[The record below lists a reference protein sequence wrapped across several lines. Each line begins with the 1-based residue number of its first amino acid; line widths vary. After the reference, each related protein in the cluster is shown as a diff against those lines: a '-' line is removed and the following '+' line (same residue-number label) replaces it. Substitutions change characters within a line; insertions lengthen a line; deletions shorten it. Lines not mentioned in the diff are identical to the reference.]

1 MPLTLLEHGFLRW
14 PRHVTRLDSRRHQQ
28 VTRYVLKD
36 GMDRAACHETI
47 CFRLLKCHGRFSI
60 IALDGKIKGVFLSD
74 YKVTHTHDTI
84 MFCFRRNE
92 LFSEGTA
99 KTLPLFLLD
108 GEKQRASFDKNVH
121 NDLFNEKRI
130 YST

>member
-92 LFSEGTA
+92 LF
-99 KTLPLFLLD
+99 FFRRD
-108 GEKQRASFDKNVH
+108 GKNFAVIFIRRRETKGKFRQKCTRRSFQ
-121 NDLFNEKRI
+121 
-130 YST
+130 